1 MIAAAGRSVD
11 VPLLRRT
18 IFPCRTA
25 EDGTGLPVA
34 RPTGKA
40 CWTAIAIG
48 GRPETGRILQQDP
61 QLNPGRAGGRRA
73 GDRHRGMR
81 TPSRILSGRAR
92 RSEAMDDR
100 EPRPGIREQGWR
112 SAKTDDQ
119 RRGRLF
125 LVLVSRSGA
134 VASTGGRKG
143 GTCLRM
149 GMLRGGRGWLRGGR
163 VYGRCEQLSAEIL
176 EAAWRPGR
184 RSAVPPELARSRIA
198 PTSWRQALS
207 PGADR

>member
-1 MIAAAGRSVD
+1 V
-11 VPLLRRT
+11 
-18 IFPCRTA
+18 
-25 EDGTGLPVA
+25 LPVA

-48 GRPETGRILQQDP
+48 GRPESGRILQQDP
-61 QLNPGRAGGRRA
+61 QLNPGRAGGCRA

-100 EPRPGIREQGWR
+100 EPRPGIREQGRR

-125 LVLVSRSGA
+125 WCSFPAAARSHPLVVEKGGHASGWACYAAGVAGSVAGGSTGA
-134 VASTGGRKG
+134 VSSCRRRSWSSSVATG
-143 GTCLRM
+143 
-149 GMLRGGRGWLRGGR
+149 
-163 VYGRCEQLSAEIL
+163 
-176 EAAWRPGR
+176 

>member
-40 CWTAIAIG
+40 SWTAIAR
-48 GRPETGRILQQDP
+48 RPESGRILQQDP

-100 EPRPGIREQGWR
+100 EPRPGIREQGR
-112 SAKTDDQ
+112 RLAKTDVQ
-119 RRGRLF
+119 RRVGYF
-125 LVLVSRSGA
+125 WCWSPAAARSHPRVVEKA
-134 VASTGGRKG
+134 RHAS
-143 GTCLRM
+143 
-149 GMLRGGRGWLRGGR
+149 GWAC
-163 VYGRCEQLSAEIL
+163 Y
-176 EAAWRPGR
+176 AAGVGDWGVGQPCHPR
-184 RSAVPPELARSRIA
+184 LARSGIA
-198 PTSWRQALS
+198 PTSSRQELS